1 MSQQAEQLDMTD
13 EESAVVLDREAI
25 DELLGTGGVGV
36 LALAEESDPY
46 AIPVSY
52 GYDADAGELYLRLG
66 FGEESEK
73 RRYLK
78 RSDRAALVVT
88 AEGDHG
94 WESVVVRGPLSEIP
108 EANIDGTVVEA
119 IRSIDIPFFTIYEEA
134 PRELEYQL
142 YRLRPEEIT
151 GRREKPPVGIE

>member
-1 MSQQAEQLDMTD
+1 MNED
-13 EESAVVLDREAI
+13 ESAVVIDREEI

-36 LALAEESDPY
+36 LALAADDDPY

-52 GYDADAGELYLRLG
+52 GYDADVGDVYLRLG

-73 RRYLK
+73 RSYLD
-78 RSDRAALVVT
+78 SSARAALVVT
-88 AEGDHG
+88 VEANRG
-94 WESVVVRGPLSEIP
+94 WVSVVVRGPLTEIP
-108 EANIDGTVVEA
+108 ESNIDGTVVEA
-119 IRSIDIPFFTIYEEA
+119 IRSIDIPFFTVYEEP

-142 YRLRPEEIT
+142 YRLHPDEIT

>member
-1 MSQQAEQLDMTD
+1 MTD
-13 EESAVVLDREAI
+13 EESAVVMDRDEI

-36 LALAEESDPY
+36 LGLAEESDPY

-52 GYDADAGELYLRLG
+52 GYDADAGEVYLRLG

-73 RRYLK
+73 ERYLE
-78 RSDRAALVVT
+78 SSERAALVVT
-88 AEGDHG
+88 AEDDRG
-94 WESVVVRGPLSEIP
+94 WASVVVRGPLAEIP
-108 EANIDGTVVEA
+108 EASIDGTVVEA

>member
-1 MSQQAEQLDMTD
+1 MTD
-13 EESAVVLDREAI
+13 EESAVVMDRDEI

-36 LALAEESDPY
+36 LALAEENDPY

-52 GYDADAGELYLRLG
+52 GYDGDDVYLRLG
-66 FGEESEK
+66 FGEDSEK
-73 RRYLK
+73 KQYLANSE
-78 RSDRAALVVT
+78 RVVLVVT
-88 AEGDHG
+88 NEGDQG
-94 WESVVVRGPLSEIP
+94 WESTVVRGTLSEIP
-108 EANIDGTVVEA
+108 EASIDGTVVEA

-142 YRLRPEEIT
+142 YRLHPDEIT

>member
-1 MSQQAEQLDMTD
+1 MTD
-13 EESAVVLDREAI
+13 QDSAVVMDREAI

-36 LALAEESDPY
+36 MALARESDPY

-52 GYDADAGELYLRLG
+52 GYDAGEVYLRLG

-73 RRYLK
+73 KRYLE
-78 RSDRAALVVT
+78 RSERAALVVT
-88 AEGDHG
+88 TEGDRG
-94 WESVVVRGPLSEIP
+94 WESVVVRGPLSAIP
-108 EANIDGTVVEA
+108 EASIDGTVVEA
-119 IRSIDIPFFTIYEEA
+119 IRSIDIPFFTIYEES

-142 YRLRPEEIT
+142 YRLRPDEVT

>member
-1 MSQQAEQLDMTD
+1 MTD
-13 EESAVVLDREAI
+13 EESAVVMDRDEI

-36 LALAEESDPY
+36 LALAEENDPY

-52 GYDADAGELYLRLG
+52 GYDGDDVYLRLG
-66 FGEESEK
+66 FGEDSEK
-73 RRYLK
+73 EQYLANSE
-78 RSDRAALVVT
+78 RVVLVVT
-88 AEGDHG
+88 NEGDQG
-94 WESVVVRGPLSEIP
+94 WESTVVRGTLSEIP
-108 EANIDGTVVEA
+108 EASIDGTVVEA

-142 YRLRPEEIT
+142 YRLHPDEIT